1 MPTITVNIAKRG
13 TPLKNGKTSS
23 FGHMWVTMDN
33 GSASINS
40 YGFYP
45 STDASPYSLG
55 SVHSD
60 DNDIYQ
66 KTDSSITFSVSQAQ
80 YNKAQAWAENAKNTN
95 SFGYYVGPTNNC
107 IDFSWNVLKQ
117 ANIDISNRTTWEG
130 KLLPSWN
137 IPYIEDLM
145 YDYYRRKEYNK
156 ETTRTKAKEAH
167 DRYWD
172 ARDYRLTRI
181 DPLIFDLNNDGITTT
196 DARTTPVLFDHDG
209 DGIKNGTGWVSKEDG
224 FLVVDRNK
232 PKKLLPKFAYL
243 NKVV

>member
-1 MPTITVNIAKRG
+1 MS
-13 TPLKNGKTSS
+13 LKN
-23 FGHMWVTMDN
+23 WVIKQLMEEGAEEAVNQLLNNNVVGIGALIHTEE
-33 GSASINS
+33 
-40 YGFYP
+40 
-45 STDASPYSLG
+45 LG
-55 SVHSD
+55 G
-60 DNDIYQ
+60 YR
-66 KTDSSITFSVSQAQ
+66 DSSHIGDWHYNTSDRQWYDSPPAPDYGKYDWTGLATMAQ
-80 YNKAQAWAENAKNTN
+80 QFNLNALKKDIDRLNEVEKL
-95 SFGYYVGPTNNC
+95 SPIPEVGFWDIVNVG
-107 IDFSWNVLKQ
+107 IDATQKKF
-117 ANIDISNRTTWEG
+117 
-130 KLLPSWN
+130 
-137 IPYIEDLM
+137 
-145 YDYYRRKEYNK
+145 
-156 ETTRTKAKEAH
+156 AH